1 MSMTIQS
8 TEQPAAVSALTA
20 VQQTCLYTAFW
31 RDREQKHRGL
41 ISDPQAPVLLDAFLS
56 DELRQQLLAS
66 AFLGPGIDLIAVRS
80 KLIDDAIMSRN
91 ATGPVQLV
99 LLGAGMDTRAY
110 RLGLHPESLVIEV
123 VQEA

>member
-31 RDREQKHRGL
+31 RDREQKQRGL

-56 DELRQQLLAS
+56 DELRLQLLAS
-66 AFLGPGIDLIAVRS
+66 AFLAPGTDLIAVRS